1 MKTILYQTFLYT
13 VVILKFVYL
22 LSTFIDY
29 ESKMFQLNSYFIRF
43 IDQFKDIMYDTEDF
57 LIHILLLII
66 FNPFYEDKKII
77 ITIEERN
84 LLFVYGILGI
94 IQYFKSDAK

>member
-1 MKTILYQTFLYT
+1 MKTILYQTFLYI

-29 ESKMFQLNSYFIRF
+29 ESKMFHLNSYFIRF
-43 IDQFKDIMYDTEDF
+43 IDQFKDIMYDVEDL

-66 FNPFYEDKKII
+66 FNPFYKDTKII

-94 IQYFKSDAK
+94 IQYFK

>member
-1 MKTILYQTFLYT
+1 MKTIIYETFLYT

-29 ESKMFQLNSYFIRF
+29 ESKMFHLNSYFFRF
-43 IDQFKDIMYDTEDF
+43 IDQFKDIMYDVEEF
-57 LIHILLLII
+57 LIHILLII
-66 FNPFYEDKKII
+66 LFNPFDTKII

-94 IQYFKSDAK
+94 IQDLKLGAN